1 MGFYWD
7 FYISIFH
14 DFTWFY
20 WVSMGFIGFH
30 WVFLGFIGVYLVLL
44 GFYRVWVKFALNLPV
59 AVVAAAAAAEW
70 AVPWG
75 CSGSAAPATIWPRPP
90 AAERTKKKERKQK
103 SFVENIH
110 IVSYQ

>member
-1 MGFYWD
+1 
-7 FYISIFH
+7 
-14 DFTWFY
+14 
-20 WVSMGFIGFH
+20 MGFIGFH
-30 WVFLGFIGVYLVLL
+30 WVLLGFIGFYLVLL